1 MTLKQEIVFIWN
13 MLLCSFSYFRTQ
25 LAVALFL
32 VGQAKR
38 QQYRMLFMLLLLKA
52 KYGSYFHDKWQQQH
66 QQSFLV
72 DKDVANVY

>member
-1 MTLKQEIVFIWN
+1 

-52 KYGSYFHDKWQQQH
+52 KYGSYFHDK
-66 QQSFLV
+66 
-72 DKDVANVY
+72 